1 MKKAL
6 IVLAVIVVVI
16 AAGVYFLL
24 SNLNSLVAGM
34 IEKYGSEATQTSV
47 TVSDVNISIR
57 DSRGSIKGLTVANPE
72 GFEAASAFEMDDI
85 TLAIDAQSLRGSP
98 LVVEEIRILS
108 PVVYAEFTGSGSN
121 NINQIRKNVA
131 EYTAGKGE
139 ETEEKEAERRLV
151 IREFIFEEGRIEVDA
166 SALGAGTRTVTLPEI
181 RMNNIGGEE
190 GATPGEIAAI
200 ILKSVAEKAASRVAQ
215 SELKSVIEEKLGG
228 STGEKAKDLLKKAV
242 D

>member
-72 GFEAASAFEMDDI
+72 GFEAANAFEMDDI

-108 PVVYAEFTGSGSN
+108 PVVFAEFAGSGSS
-121 NINQIRKNVA
+121 NINQLRKNVE
-131 EYTAGKGE
+131 EYTAERAGE
-139 ETEEKEAERRLV
+139 EETGKEEKR
-151 IREFIFEEGRIEVDA
+151 ITIKKFIFEEGKIEVDA
-166 SALGAGTRTVTLPEI
+166 RALGAGKRTVTLPEI
-181 RMNNIGGEE
+181 RMNDIGGEK

-200 ILKSVAEKAASRVAQ
+200 ILKSVAQKAASRVAN
-215 SELKSVIEEKLGG
+215 SELKSVIEKKLSDEGA
-228 STGEKAKDLLKKAV
+228 EKAKELINKIV
-242 D
+242 E